1 MSLCSRALW
10 PKWRRRESQ
19 GQPPSPRHPQL
30 SVLASLPCST
40 GIKRRYLRRL
50 QVDALMVV
58 NCLSF
63 VVILRTHQAGLGRN
77 GLSGFVGFEP
87 LEKLLLA
94 FGRSDVAKPAIS
106 QHGSV
111 VHLQVLRIY
120 LRDSLQSFDGLF
132 VVSLKELEPRHLI
145 PDHAIARVF
154 GVDNRQIF

>member
-19 GQPPSPRHPQL
+19 GQPQSPRPPGL
-30 SVLASLPCST
+30 AVLASLPCST

-50 QVDALMVV
+50 QVDAHMVV
-58 NCLSF
+58 DCLSF

-87 LEKLLLA
+87 LEKLLLTL
-94 FGRSDVAKPAIS
+94 GRSDVANAAIS

-120 LRDSLQSFDGLF
+120 LRNFLQSFDGLF
-132 VVSLKELEPRHLI
+132 VVALQEMEPCHLI

-154 GVDNRQIF
+154 G